1 MYYNELFIFTTTN
14 RPGHSSARPMAHTRT
29 AATAQDDSGGAGHC
43 SVRPMAHTRTSAVA
57 LATAAELATAAY
69 GAAAVLSVQQLR
81 LLAQLLQR
89 LPLVPGDQLAAV

>member
-1 MYYNELFIFTTTN
+1 M
-14 RPGHSSARPMAHTRT
+14 PHTRT
-29 AATAQDDSGGAGHC
+29 T
-43 SVRPMAHTRTSAVA
+43 AVA

-89 LPLVPGDQLAAV
+89 LPLSPGDQLAAV